1 MAEWTTSYINDL
13 PDSAF
18 AFVESGGTKDSDGKT
33 VPRSL
38 RHYPH
43 HNAQGG
49 IDLPHLRNALSRV
62 NQDATTSQGKGHL
75 MAHAKSEGIG
85 QFSESGSVLDKIRNL
100 LSGQE
105 PEPPLEIPIDESSR
119 MLMLSEVGRVLSS
132 SNEKTLRAA
141 MEAIAGV
148 LSSIGADGEDG
159 EAGADGSGPKAPAS
173 PAAIPKLLK
182 KMLEA
187 AELELTGDVVPLVE
201 AISKDGSVPIRIIAP
216 GWGTSGY
223 YAPDVLKEFGPKA
236 FPKGTHMHWDH
247 PTLSEDRERP
257 ERSLNTLAAVLSED
271 AVYMEKGPKGPGL
284 YSRAQ
289 VRNAYREPLDELAP
303 HIGTS
308 IRTAGEVKFGIAEGR
323 RGRIV
328 KSMLPGGTVDFVT
341 TPGRGGEVLQLFE
354 AARGRGQASDP
365 IPGQEQIPEVEEDS
379 SVGDEELREA
389 QSQLAA
395 ERARAERAE
404 GLLLLREARDKVTVA
419 LAAAKLP
426 DFVRT
431 RLAESIAANP
441 PVKDGK
447 LDDAALT
454 AKIEEAVK
462 EETAYIAKLT
472 GSGHVRGM
480 GDSLES
486 LSESGRTERSDEEG
500 EKLMESAFQS
510 MGWDEKQAK
519 IAAAGRKN

>member
-1 MAEWTTSYINDL
+1 MAEWTTAYVNDL

-18 AFVESGGTKDSDGKT
+18 ATIESGGKKDGEGKT

-38 RHYPH
+38 RRYPH
-43 HNAQGG
+43 HNAQGAL
-49 IDLPHLRNALSRV
+49 DLPHLRNALSRV

-75 MAHAKSEGIG
+75 MSHAKSAGIG
-85 QFSESGSVLDKIRNL
+85 QFSESESVLDKIRNL
-100 LSGQE
+100 LTGQE
-105 PEPPLEIPIDESSR
+105 PEPPLEIPIDEASR
-119 MLMLSEVGRVLSS
+119 FQMLSEVGRVLSS

-148 LSSIGADGEDG
+148 LSNIGADATDDED
-159 EAGADGSGPKAPAS
+159 KAPAAAPS
-173 PAAIPKLLK
+173 APAALPKLLK

-187 AELELTGDVVPLVE
+187 AELELTGDTVPLVE
-201 AISKDGSVPIRIIAP
+201 SISKDGSVPIRIIAP

-223 YAPDVLKEFGPKA
+223 YSQEVLKEFGPKA

-247 PTLSEDRERP
+247 PTVSEDRERP
-257 ERSLNTLAAVLSED
+257 ERSLNTLAAALVED
-271 AVYMEKGPKGPGL
+271 AAYQDNGPKGPGL

-303 HIGTS
+303 HIGVS

-354 AARGRGQASDP
+354 AARGRGQAADP
-365 IPGQEQIPEVEEDS
+365 IPDQNHIPPVEEDS

-395 ERARAERAE
+395 ERTRAERAE
-404 GLLLLREARDKVTVA
+404 GLLLLREARDKVVA
-419 LAAAKLP
+419 ALSATKLP

-431 RLAESIAANP
+431 RLAESISANP
-441 PVKDGK
+441 PIKDGK
-447 LDDAALT
+447 VDEAALT
-454 AKIEEAVK
+454 AKIEESVK
-462 EETAYIAKLT
+462 EEAAYIAKLT

-480 GDSLES
+480 GDSTES
-486 LSESGRTERSDEEG
+486 LSESGGKERTAEEG
-500 EKLMESAFQS
+500 QKLMESAFTS
-510 MGWDEKQAK
+510 MGWSEAEAK
-519 IAAAGRKN
+519 VAAAGRGN